1 MRSIYTKITAILML
15 GFVIQITIVAGLFK
29 FILTKNIIDDIN
41 RNEQQRQAKLQLAIV
56 NLQKMIKDNPS
67 GVQEYLNQ
75 YAKDKNMNFIIKD
88 MSGNTIYFTNNGNGD
103 KREIQE
109 TGFIKIKDTPIY
121 IVYAYF
127 PTGINSLAKDIER
140 GETKYYLLILVVSV
154 SLFVSLLIYRI
165 LALPLKKL
173 SKAMAEVDYG
183 NTTTVI
189 PYYGN
194 DEVGYLCR
202 NFEEMGKRLQK
213 SEKNQ
218 LELIQAISHDL
229 KTPLT
234 SILGYIKRLDDG
246 KITDENKRKEYYKT
260 IYRKALDLKGL
271 IEELDEYSFF
281 NVKAKYEIQQ
291 VNAKVFMEDI
301 CHELKQ
307 EVIQKGGRLEYI
319 NNIDNKMFIMIDEAK
334 IKRVFSNI
342 VENSLK
348 YAGEKC
354 KVTIRTTAINKNLL
368 CEIYDNGKGVE
379 EEKLSK
385 IFERFYRVEESRSR
399 EMGGTGLGLAI
410 CKEIIQGHGGQINA
424 KNMQGKGLCV
434 YFTLPI
440 KTMEG

>member
-15 GFVIQITIVAGLFK
+15 GFVVQITIVAGLFK

-67 GVQEYLNQ
+67 GVQEYLDQ

-88 MSGNTIYFTNNGNGD
+88 MSGNTIYFTNHGNQD

-140 GETKYYLLILVVSV
+140 GQTKYYLLLLVISV

-173 SKAMAEVDYG
+173 NKAMAEVDYG

-194 DEVGYLCR
+194 DEIGYLCR

-246 KITDENKRKEYYKT
+246 KITDENKKREYYKT
-260 IYRKALDLKGL
+260 IYRKAMDLKGL
-271 IEELDEYSFF
+271 IEELDEYSFY
-281 NVKAKYEIQQ
+281 NVKSRYETKQI
-291 VNAKVFMEDI
+291 NAKTFIEDI

-307 EVIQKGGRLEYI
+307 EVTQKGGRLEYI
-319 NNIDNKMFIMIDEAK
+319 NNIDGKLSLMIDEAK

-354 KVTIRTTAINKNLL
+354 KVTIRTSTINKNFL

-410 CKEIIQGHGGQINA
+410 CKEIIEGHGGEINA
-424 KNMQGKGLCV
+424 KNMKDKGLCV
-434 YFTLPI
+434 YFTLPV